1 MKSEKRKKKL
11 VSFLLVYFVLF
22 TSCFSIITL
31 SKYVGIS
38 SGSGS
43 NLIAKWDVSIDT
55 SDNSSDT
62 LNIIKGKTTQNYIL
76 KITSASETKAIYS
89 VELSDLPNGLEV
101 SIDGV
106 NFQTPVDNKITFENV
121 GFINANA
128 EQKTVSHTLSFRAP
142 VNSEVLDD
150 NLININVIF
159 KQASP
164 ISN

>member
-76 KITSASETKAIYS
+76 KITSASETKAKWS
-89 VELSDLPNGLEV
+89 
-101 SIDGV
+101 
-106 NFQTPVDNKITFENV
+106 
-121 GFINANA
+121 
-128 EQKTVSHTLSFRAP
+128 
-142 VNSEVLDD
+142 
-150 NLININVIF
+150 
-159 KQASP
+159 
-164 ISN
+164 

>member
-1 MKSEKRKKKL
+1 MHQRRKL
-11 VSFLLVYFVLF
+11 
-22 TSCFSIITL
+22 
-31 SKYVGIS
+31 
-38 SGSGS
+38 
-43 NLIAKWDVSIDT
+43 
-55 SDNSSDT
+55 
-62 LNIIKGKTTQNYIL
+62 
-76 KITSASETKAIYS
+76 
-89 VELSDLPNGLEV
+89 NGLEV